1 MAQLQIHRSFYWRLV
16 VIISF
21 FVLLFAAIL
30 VRVFSL
36 AIIEHRQ
43 FARAAEQQHADSE
56 TLVSLRGSI
65 YGQDKSG
72 MLHPLAIQETL
83 FTVSAIPKNISDP
96 GKTAS
101 ALFEVL
107 GMPLSELLSKLGKTD
122 DPYEIIMRKL
132 DSRRA
137 EAVRALELEGI
148 SLEEESRR
156 NYPQGSLA
164 ASVIGFASWQEDGER
179 GEYGIEKQYQSY
191 LKGER
196 GFFEGDKDASG
207 YWIALGKRIL
217 DPPVDGES
225 IVLTIDT
232 NIQFKLEEKLGELMQ
247 KWKPESASGIIV
259 EPASGRIVAL
269 ASRPTFDPN
278 AYSREK
284 DFSVFRNPII
294 DSQFELGSVF
304 KPITM
309 AGGIEERVVTATSTY
324 EDTGAVKLNGYTI
337 RNFDFQAHGVE
348 TMTQVLEK
356 SLNTGAIFVE
366 QRLGRNRFLNT
377 IERFGFGEKTGIDF
391 PGEVSGDISALQ
403 AKDTRDVNFAT
414 ASFGQGIAVTPLQM
428 AMAISTIANH
438 GVLMRPFLVEKIIDA
453 NGTEE
458 VIQPEVV
465 RQVVSPETAETI
477 SKMLVSVVKNGFDK
491 RSGIEGYFLA
501 GKTGTALIPSRGGYS
516 DEVIHT
522 IVGFAPA
529 FDPKFIVLLQMN
541 KPTGNRFAS
550 NTLSSPLHDL
560 SEFMINYY
568 EIPPDQ
574 P

>member
-1 MAQLQIHRSFYWRLV
+1 VQLQIHRSFYWRLV
-16 VIISF
+16 VIIGF

-36 AIIEHRQ
+36 AIVEHRQ
-43 FARAAEQQHADSE
+43 FALAAESQHADSE
-56 TLVSLRGSI
+56 TLVSLRGTI
-65 YGQDKSG
+65 YAQDKSG

-83 FTVSAIPKNISDP
+83 YTLIAVPKNISDP
-96 GKTAS
+96 EKTAL
-101 ALFEVL
+101 ALSEIL
-107 GMPLSELLSKLGKTD
+107 GIPLSELMTRLGKAD
-122 DPYEIIMRKL
+122 DPYEVISRKL
-132 DSRRA
+132 DLKRA
-137 EAVRALELEGI
+137 DAVRALDLEGV

-156 NYPQGSLA
+156 SYPQGSLA
-164 ASVIGFASWQEDGER
+164 SAVVGFASWQEDGEN
-179 GEYGIEKQYQSY
+179 GEYGIEKEYQSY

-217 DPPVDGES
+217 DPPVHGES
-225 IVLTIDT
+225 IVLTLDT
-232 NIQFKLEEKLGELMQ
+232 NIQYKLEEKLNELME
-247 KWKPESASGIIV
+247 KWKPESAAGVIIEPSSGKV
-259 EPASGRIVAL
+259 LAL

-278 AYSREK
+278 AYSQEK

-309 AGGIEERVVTATSTY
+309 SGGIEERVVTATSTY

-337 RNFDFQAHGVE
+337 KNFDLLAHGIE

-366 QRLGRNRFLNT
+366 QRLGRDRFLDT
-377 IERFGFGEKTGIDF
+377 IERFGFGAKTGVDF
-391 PGEVSGDISALQ
+391 PGEVSGDISALR
-403 AKDTRDVNFAT
+403 AKDTREVNFAT

-428 AMAISTIANH
+428 AMAISAIANH
-438 GVLMRPFLVEKIIDA
+438 GVLMRPFLVEKIIDE

-458 VIQPEVV
+458 VVHPQAV
-465 RQVVSPETAETI
+465 RQVISPETAETI

-501 GKTGTALIPSRGGYS
+501 GKTGTALIPARGGYS

-522 IVGFAPA
+522 IIGFAPA
-529 FDPKFIVLLQMN
+529 FDPKFFVLLQMN
-541 KPTGNRFAS
+541 KPIGNRFAA

-560 SEFMINYY
+560 AEFMINYY
-568 EIPPDQ
+568 EIPPDTN
-574 P
+574 